1 MLVFDNCG
9 LVSYILLNIAKF
21 FRIEHPLGPVR
32 QISPAGEEFPSQFH
46 YDFVVPLLPRRNL
59 SGDWEKQRTLSQGIF
74 LPHSASRFLCLAL
87 ALSTLLQS
95 SKVPKLFRME
105 RNSRLLPVARKLNL
119 WPALNPVSDMHVEK
133 NGSNCYAWNY
143 FDVVTRN
150 PTQACQQDI
159 HSNCPFVTSSTPRPP
174 IIWNAMRCRRPLQ

>member
-1 MLVFDNCG
+1 MWLSLEYHSKYCE
-9 LVSYILLNIAKF
+9 ILPNRAPTWSSSPDFPGRRGIPESIPLRFRRPAPPAAKF
-21 FRIEHPLGPVR
+21 IWGLGKATNFVSGNFSSTFCFPL
-32 QISPAGEEFPSQFH
+32 S
-46 YDFVVPLLPRRNL
+46 
-59 SGDWEKQRTLSQGIF
+59 
-74 LPHSASRFLCLAL
+74 LCLAL

-119 WPALNPVSDMHVEK
+119 GPALNPVSDMHVEK